1 MEVIL
6 LVVGSIIAS
15 GLLGLVMIVTAL
27 NELEDFH

>member
-1 MEVIL
+1 MVVVL
-6 LVVGSIIAS
+6 MVVGSVIVS